1 MDQTYIVQ
9 KKKRYRDFIIVYR
22 TMLYFHWTPGLI
34 YRAMYMAG
42 TVDMYHVIKGLKP
55 PASSSISMLPYYGL
69 SGNFIV
75 LIGKISMFFL
85 KKSRMELK
93 CIIQVLDRIYNVT
106 FRDANLYSPSCLPC
120 LEPE

>member
-1 MDQTYIVQ
+1 
-9 KKKRYRDFIIVYR
+9 
-22 TMLYFHWTPGLI
+22 
-34 YRAMYMAG
+34 MAG

-55 PASSSISMLPYYGL
+55 PASSSISILPYYGL
-69 SGNFIV
+69 SDNFIV

-93 CIIQVLDRIYNVT
+93 CKCYDVTDVEVLNVFYHTKSSSDTETDFLRHRIIQVLDRIYNVT

>member
-1 MDQTYIVQ
+1 
-9 KKKRYRDFIIVYR
+9 
-22 TMLYFHWTPGLI
+22 
-34 YRAMYMAG
+34 MAG

-55 PASSSISMLPYYGL
+55 SASSSISILPYYGL
-69 SGNFIV
+69 SDNFIV

-93 CIIQVLDRIYNVT
+93 CKCYDVMDVEVLNVFYHTKSTSDTETDFLRHRIIQVLDRIYNVT
-106 FRDANLYSPSCLPC
+106 FRDANLYSPSCLPY